1 MATGWP
7 ELGLSRSEFP
17 VTMRRMISF
26 SSLDSSLF
34 GEGIIGFIV
43 ERQIGVVRRFLGEP
57 VPGHQGLERK
67 IVEFGVGLFGEK
79 GTLFFPPLSSVN
91 LGFKHYCF
99 YFLIIKI
106 DYY

>member
-34 GEGIIGFIV
+34 DEGIIGFIV

-67 IVEFGVGLFGEK
+67 IVEFGGGIVWRK
-79 GTLFFPPLSSVN
+79 RDLFFFFFFSPSSVN
-91 LGFKHYCF
+91 FGIQELL
-99 YFLIIKI
+99 FLLFNN
-106 DYY
+106 